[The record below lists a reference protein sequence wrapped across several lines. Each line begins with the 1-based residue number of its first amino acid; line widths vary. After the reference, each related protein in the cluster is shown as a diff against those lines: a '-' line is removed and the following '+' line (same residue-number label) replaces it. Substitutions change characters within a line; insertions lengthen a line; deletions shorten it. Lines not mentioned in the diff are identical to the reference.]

1 MIGLAIEQRRE
12 ITTSSHPRTP
22 DTQATPMPT
31 FDHFGLLAPYYDRL
45 IRPADVARL
54 TDLAGLPTNGR
65 LLDVGGGTGRVAQ
78 ALARQA
84 GSVTVADESWK
95 MLSHTRDK
103 PGLRP
108 AAAHAERLPFP
119 SGAFDRVV
127 MVDAFH
133 HLADQEQCLAELLR
147 VCARAGR
154 VVVEEPDITRP
165 WVWAIAAFER
175 LALMRSRFRRGETIA
190 RQLERLGA
198 LTSVHRQDATVW
210 IVAQKATSS

>member
-1 MIGLAIEQRRE
+1 
-12 ITTSSHPRTP
+12 
-22 DTQATPMPT
+22 MPV
-31 FDHFGLLAPYYDRL
+31 FDHFGLLAPLYDRI
-45 IRPADVARL
+45 IRPPDVARL
-54 TDLAGLPTNGR
+54 ADLAGLPTSGC

-78 ALARQA
+78 ALAGQA
-84 GSVTVADESWK
+84 GCTIVADESWK
-95 MLSHTRDK
+95 MLSRTRDK

-108 AAAHAERLPFP
+108 VASHAERLPFP

-147 VCARAGR
+147 VCAPVGR

-165 WVWAIAAFER
+165 WVWAIAVFER

-198 LTSVHRQDATVW
+198 RTSVHRQDATVW
-210 IVAQKATSS
+210 IVAHKATSS